1 MKKMKSPETAPSLT
15 LAGSIKK
22 PHILFLFSDTGGG
35 HRAATESII
44 EALQLEFGDA
54 LTTEMVDFL
63 KDYAPTPYNRLPEFY
78 PDLVRVPEL
87 WGVGFH
93 ISDGRS
99 QARIMTSTMYP
110 IVRQAA
116 RRLVR
121 EHPND
126 LLVSVHALGT
136 SFFLRALGSKRP
148 PFITVVT
155 DMVST
160 HALWYD
166 QRADLT
172 LVPTEMARRRALEF
186 NMAPDKVVVVGQPVS
201 ERCSQPGGD
210 KQTLRKKF
218 GWDLD
223 KITILLVGGG
233 EGMGPLT
240 ETAIAIDESG
250 LDVSLVIITGR
261 NTRLKAGLEARTW
274 DNPVHIHGF
283 TRDMPDLMT
292 ASDVLVS
299 KAGPGTIAEAL
310 IASLPIIL
318 YSKLPGQ
325 EDGNVRFVETVGAGV
340 WAPDPL
346 QVVRTLTRWICR
358 PHERLKVVEN
368 CRQAARPDASRRIAR
383 ILGEQIGLGQ
393 AARGS
398 MPPSPPDV

>member
-1 MKKMKSPETAPSLT
+1 MKNNSEVKISNKQSS
-15 LAGSIKK
+15 GSIQK

-44 EALQLEFGDA
+44 EALLLEFGDA

-93 ISDGRS
+93 ISDGRP

-172 LVPTEMARRRALEF
+172 LVPTEMARTRALEF
-186 NMAPDKVVVVGQPVS
+186 NMSPDKVIVVGQPVS
-201 ERCSQPGGD
+201 ERCSTPAGD
-210 KQTLRKKF
+210 KETLRKKF
-218 GWDLD
+218 GWTLD
-223 KITILLVGGG
+223 KATILLVGGG

-250 LDVSLVIITGR
+250 LDVNLVIITGR
-261 NTRLKAGLEARTW
+261 NARLKTELETYEW
-274 DNPVHIHGF
+274 DNPVYIYGF
-283 TRDMPDLMT
+283 TKDMPDLMR
-292 ASDVLVS
+292 ASDVLVT

-325 EDGNVRFVETVGAGV
+325 EDGNVRFVEAVGAGV
-340 WAPDPL
+340 WAPEPL

-383 ILGEQIGLGQ
+383 ILGAQLGLGQ
-393 AARGS
+393 TENGA
-398 MPPSPPDV
+398 MPATSPDV

>member
-1 MKKMKSPETAPSLT
+1 MKNNSEVNKPSIQAPVSNR
-15 LAGSIKK
+15 K

-35 HRAATESII
+35 HRAATEAII

-63 KDYAPTPYNRLPEFY
+63 TDYAPPPSNRLPEFY
-78 PDLVRVPEL
+78 PDLVRIPEL

-93 ISDGRS
+93 ISDGRP
-99 QARIMTSTMYP
+99 QARLMTSTMYP
-110 IVRQAA
+110 IVRRAA

-172 LVPTEMARRRALEF
+172 LVPTEMARQRSLEF
-186 NMAPDKVVVVGQPVS
+186 NMSPEKVIVVGQPVS
-201 ERCSQPGGD
+201 ERCSTPAGD
-210 KQTLRKKF
+210 KETLRKKF
-218 GWDLD
+218 GWTLD
-223 KITILLVGGG
+223 KATILLVGGG

-250 LDVSLVIITGR
+250 LDVNLVIITGR
-261 NTRLKAGLEARTW
+261 NTKLKAELEARSW
-274 DNPVHIHGF
+274 DNPVYIYGF
-283 TRDMPDLMT
+283 TQDMPDLMR
-292 ASDVLVS
+292 ASDVLVT

-325 EDGNVRFVETVGAGV
+325 EDGNVRFVEAVGAGV
-340 WAPDPL
+340 WAPEPL
-346 QVVRTLTRWICR
+346 HVVRTLTRWICR

-368 CRQAARPDASRRIAR
+368 CRQAARPDASRHIAR
-383 ILGEQIGLGQ
+383 ILGAQLGLGK
-393 AARGS
+393 AENGTI
-398 MPPSPPDV
+398 PSTYPDV